1 MVSEKWRQEYKLQ
14 TNGTWLAQKTPNK
27 DVTWE
32 KTRITNIGIDL
43 GTWNNAFT
51 ATIDL
56 YNKKTRDALIEQKLP
71 STIGVGS
78 NTYKLN
84 KGEISNKGIELALS
98 YRGSINHF
106 NYLVSGNIS
115 WNKII
120 G

>member
-1 MVSEKWRQEYKLQ
+1 MSVLSTLYTPVSYTHLDVYKRQ
-14 TNGTWLAQKTPNK
+14 
-27 DVTWE
+27 
-32 KTRITNIGIDL
+32 
-43 GTWNNAFT
+43 
-51 ATIDL
+51 DL

-115 WNKII
+115 YNKNKVLNI
-120 G
+120 GNASYLSGGNFNRTLVDRCV

>member
-1 MVSEKWRQEYKLQ
+1 M
-14 TNGTWLAQKTPNK
+14 G
-27 DVTWE
+27 

-115 WNKII
+115 YNKNKVLNI
-120 G
+120 GNASYLSEETSIVRS